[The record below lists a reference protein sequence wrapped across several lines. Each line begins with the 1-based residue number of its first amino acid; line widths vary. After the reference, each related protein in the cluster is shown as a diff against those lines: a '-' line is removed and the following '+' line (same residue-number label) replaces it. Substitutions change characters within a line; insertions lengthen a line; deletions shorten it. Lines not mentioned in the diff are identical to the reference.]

1 MRNLNHTDLIN
12 EVAAESGLS
21 PKVVDQVLR
30 ATFDVIGRHVV
41 AGYKVAVTNFG
52 TWYRS
57 EVQPRLRHNPGTE
70 ETWRA
75 PRTHY
80 PRFRYSPKVREAT
93 VSGQVPDTLRKRGH

>member
-12 EVAAESGLS
+12 EVAAESGQS
-21 PKVVDQVLR
+21 FKVVDKVLR

-41 AGYKVAVTNFG
+41 AGYKVNVSNFG

-57 EVQPRLRHNPGTE
+57 QVAARIRHTPGTD
-70 ETWRA
+70 ETYRA

-93 VSGQVPDTLRKRGH
+93 VSGEVPDTLQKRGH